1 MMAAFIIAIRG
12 TVTQAIMLGLA
23 ATISHTAIVWIVA
36 LLGIYLGSQLQ
47 GDFVEA
53 YFQIA
58 SAILIIGMAL
68 WMFYRLYKQNQAHV
82 SHDHHHG
89 HSHDHHSHTHEDS
102 HALKHAQDIEK
113 NCSRGTATNNQII
126 MFGLTGGLIPCP
138 ASITILLICLQL
150 KRITLGAV
158 LVLSFSIGLALT
170 LVIA

>member
-82 SHDHHHG
+82 SHDYHHG

-113 NCSRGTATNNQII
+113 NFSRGTATNSQII